1 MAFSGLRS
9 TGPLMIVY
17 LNMVLGN
24 MPFACEV
31 VGGPILLA
39 EGSYRSIESRPR
51 CDLAAFRRQHEG
63 CCSVKYTG
71 WNIK

>member
-1 MAFSGLRS
+1 M
-9 TGPLMIVY
+9 PLMIVY
-17 LNMVLGN
+17 FNMVLGN

-39 EGSYRSIESRPR
+39 EGSYRFIKSRPM
-51 CDLAAFRRQHEG
+51 CDLAAFRRQHER
-63 CCSVKYTG
+63 CSSVKNTG